1 MEQLKTNYWYIGG
14 GHQEKLFKVVKDGE
28 LVVKKIDSS
37 RRNCWMITT
46 PSNFIEST
54 KQHTKEMLLEIIH
67 HFPVKV
73 YFDIDGK
80 KPNECNLNIIKP
92 IINKY
97 FNNPKMAISGYE
109 SNEKNSYHI
118 ILPEL
123 LIKDENDLT
132 SMKKLV
138 LKMKQE
144 NEYFDSCVY
153 HVNRA
158 MKCVNQ
164 SKPNANRQLIIED
177 DVYENHFITCAIN
190 KTAKP
195 FEFEIDYG
203 DNTIKLVE
211 LPKITP
217 KMKLKFDETIKTITP
232 EQYADALYN
241 LNLIPCNDQLTNTW
255 QFACYAKHNG
265 ISFNDFWT
273 WAKQKNDTVERYN
286 KHLKAWSY
294 INPNPEKPYAI
305 NWCKNIVSALFPDY
319 NQYDDIMTRT
329 FLKSFDI
336 PSVKIPVLK
345 MKTYETADIKTNH
358 YQTDHK
364 AVIFNIGMG
373 GGKTG
378 ATVKYIKDTKKT
390 FIWLSVRRTLARNT
404 IQRFTDDK
412 IDVYNYLSDN
422 NSKTKSTKINSAKSL
437 LISTESLHYLEDTS
451 KFDVLVIDEIESLLM
466 VWPNKTHDLHRTEN
480 FDNFKALFNNCKK
493 IILLD
498 AFTTTR
504 TINFLKSLGIND
516 IITYTCDYKMPER
529 KVIENHTEED
539 MKNKI
544 ITDINSGK
552 KLYIFYPFLNKGK
565 SHAGI
570 EDFKNELKNKC
581 NLSDDDIRCYH
592 SMSSGK
598 VNKDLDNVKEAW
610 KNTRVI
616 LTTTK
621 ITVGVNYDGLDFHK
635 IYLYASGR
643 CSSRD
648 IIQTSLRIRCPSN
661 HDINMYFF
669 DKLTVDLFE
678 LDKKYIK
685 NEDPI
690 YNSLIGDIKIERFA
704 EFIPS
709 FKKLGSLSGFNT
721 NDITDKKKFTKK
733 NTYDLVDHKTGEIVK
748 CIMAYDDVDTIT
760 EQERI
765 KLEVEKDWVDDSS
778 MEEKLMIKKNYF
790 DIKFQNVSKKDRA
803 FIWNNRLEENYK
815 NFYDPIVRS
824 IENDNQCRITEI
836 RRDFKLSDNTIN
848 LMKSRFVEKK
858 DLKNPSTMAIKILDN
873 LLGGFKSVKGE
884 IKIDDELIRLYE
896 ISVNN
901 TKDENNF
908 ID

>member
-1 MEQLKTNYWYIGG
+1 MSIIVKNKRFQWKDQVNNINNLKNDECMI
-14 GHQEKLFKVVKDGE
+14 KVHKYNKYPWAI
-28 LVVKKIDSS
+28 VKKSEIKDLIKD
-37 RRNCWMITT
+37 NN
-46 PSNFIEST
+46 NFFENINEKSY
-54 KQHTKEMLLEIIH
+54 
-67 HFPVKV
+67 PVKV
-73 YFDIDGK
+73 YFDIDGSNK
-80 KPNECNLNIIKP
+80 CKLDDVKFV
-92 IINKY
+92 INKY

-109 SNEKNSYHI
+109 SEIKNSFHI
-118 ILPEL
+118 VLPEL
-123 LIKDENDLT
+123 LVKDYDDL
-132 SMKKLV
+132 MMLKKLIT
-138 LKMKQE
+138 KIKNEE
-144 NEYFDSCVY
+144 NEFFDPAPYSKNCI
-153 HVNRA
+153 
-158 MKCVNQ
+158 MKFVNQ
-164 SKPNANRQLIIED
+164 SKEGGQVQKIIED
-177 DVYENHFITCAIN
+177 DNIENHIITNFIST
-190 KTAKP
+190 TAKP

-232 EQYADALYN
+232 EQYANALYN
-241 LNLIPCNDQLTNTW
+241 LNLIPCNDQLLNTW
-255 QFACYAKHNG
+255 QYACYAKHNG

-273 WAKQKNDTVERYN
+273 WAKQKKDTPERYN
-286 KHLKAWSY
+286 KHLKAWSS
-294 INPNPEKPYAI
+294 INPNPEKPYTLK
-305 NWCKNIVSALFPDY
+305 WCKNKVSALFPDY
-319 NQYDDIMTRT
+319 QQYDDIMTRT

-412 IDVYNYLSDN
+412 IDVYNYLADN
-422 NSKTKSTKINSAKSL
+422 TPNKKEAKINSAKSL
-437 LISTESLHYLEDTS
+437 LISTESLHYLQDTS

-466 VWPNKTHDLHRTEN
+466 VWNNSTHDLHRHEN

-498 AFTTTR
+498 AFTTTK
-504 TINFLKSLGIND
+504 TTNFLKSLGIND

-529 KVIENHTEED
+529 KVIENHDEND

-544 ITDINSGK
+544 VNDLNAGK
-552 KLYIFYPFLNKGK
+552 KLYVFYPYVNKSK
-565 SHAGI
+565 THQTI
-570 EDFKNELKNKC
+570 EEFKNELKNRC
-581 NLSDDDIRCYH
+581 NLTDDDIRCYH
-592 SMSSGK
+592 GQSDSK
-598 VNKDLDNVKEAW
+598 VKKDLDNVKETW
-610 KNTRVI
+610 KKARVI
-616 LTTTK
+616 LTNNT
-621 ITVGVNYDGLDFHK
+621 ITVGVNYDGLDFYR
-635 IYLYASGR
+635 IYLFATAR

-661 HDINMYFF
+661 NDINMYFF
-669 DKLTVDLFE
+669 DKHNIEILE

-704 EFIPS
+704 DFIPS
-709 FKKLGSLSGFNT
+709 FRKLGSLSGFNT
-721 NDITDKKKFTKK
+721 NGLTDKKFNNKK
-733 NTYDLVDHKTGEIVK
+733 TTYDLKDPKTGEIVK
-748 CIMAYDDVDTIT
+748 CLMAYDDVDTIT

-790 DIKFQNVSKKDRA
+790 DIKFKNITKKDRA
-803 FIWNNRLEENYK
+803 FIWNNRLETNYK
-815 NFYDPIVRS
+815 NIYHPIVRML
-824 IENDNQCRITEI
+824 EEDNQCRITELK
-836 RRDFKLSDNTIN
+836 RGFKISDKTIKY
-848 LMKSRFVEKK
+848 MTSSFAVKT
-858 DLKNPSTMAIKILDN
+858 DYKNDSTMAIKIVDN

-901 TKDENNF
+901 TKDSELF
-908 ID
+908 IED